1 MTEEKKEN
9 LTESLKKLEEIASWF
24 EDQDEIDIE
33 VGLEKI
39 KEGAELVKMSKK
51 RLSEIENEFNVIQR
65 DVEKDVG
72 LKTAIKTVIPDE
84 NDDEEIRVENIPF

>member
-1 MTEEKKEN
+1 MTGEKKEN

-24 EDQDEIDIE
+24 EDQEEIDIE

-72 LKTAIKTVIPDE
+72 LKTAIKTIIIDE